1 MNLKISLFTLLLII
15 ASCSNDSPEE
25 NSEKK
30 NIYDHIIEGVSI
42 ENTETNITVVWDSN
56 ETNPNVKIQ
65 VIYTDYTK
73 KQQIKEEKIAG
84 KEGIDI
90 SNIYPLTSNIEVKI
104 TDGNTTGKSR
114 TISVTPILW
123 SLKVASFNIR
133 TDSDTGI
140 NAWNVRKQRVY
151 SIINKY
157 GFDICGIQETTVSQA
172 LDMKRDLTDYDVY
185 GVGRISGIEGEMVQ
199 IIYKKDRF
207 TVLDKGYFWLSE
219 TPDIPSLGWGANLHR
234 ICSWLKLKD
243 NKNQKE
249 FYFYSTHL
257 HHTADANENRL
268 ESVKLIVSRMKQE
281 TGETPAI
288 CVGDFNT
295 TPTTDPIIEMKKT
308 YSFAKEVSLTTPIG
322 PDYTYNGFKTTTS
335 DKWLDYIFI
344 SSEIGVKTFSVVDE
358 LVNGEFP
365 SDHFPV
371 LSEVIIYKSPL

>member
-1 MNLKISLFTLLLII
+1 MNRNYMNLKVSLFIFLLII
-15 ASCSNDSPEE
+15 TSCSDDSPEE
-25 NSEKK
+25 NSENK
-30 NIYDHIIEGVSI
+30 NIYDHIVEGVSI
-42 ENTETNITVVWDSN
+42 ENTETNITVIWNNN

-84 KEGIDI
+84 KVGIDI
-90 SNIYPLTSNIEVKI
+90 SDIYPLTSNIEVKI

-185 GVGRISGIEGEMVQ
+185 GVGRTSGIEGEMLQ

-207 TVLDKGYFWLSE
+207 TVLDKGYFWL
-219 TPDIPSLGWGANLHR
+219 L
-234 ICSWLKLKD
+234 
-243 NKNQKE
+243 
-249 FYFYSTHL
+249 
-257 HHTADANENRL
+257 
-268 ESVKLIVSRMKQE
+268 
-281 TGETPAI
+281 
-288 CVGDFNT
+288 
-295 TPTTDPIIEMKKT
+295 PI
-308 YSFAKEVSLTTPIG
+308 FQV
-322 PDYTYNGFKTTTS
+322 
-335 DKWLDYIFI
+335 
-344 SSEIGVKTFSVVDE
+344 
-358 LVNGEFP
+358 
-365 SDHFPV
+365 
-371 LSEVIIYKSPL
+371 